1 MSKEALKEV
10 EEARQRSLESQRIC
24 AWCNDEFSTI
34 EELID
39 HLYIEQGTRRYGY
52 LDEALITSELITSD

>member
-1 MSKEALKEV
+1 MSAEALNEL
-10 EEARQRSLESQRIC
+10 EQARQQVLETQRIC

-39 HLYIEQGTRRYGY
+39 HLYIEQGTRKYGY
-52 LDEALITSELITSD
+52 LDEALINEALITSD